1 MKLTNLNHQRKGF
14 TILELLIAMGV
25 FSFVLLLVTVVII
38 GIGNLYS
45 KGINLSRT
53 QDAVRNIV
61 GDISQNLS
69 YTSSNPIL
77 IDSPTNP
84 IKTICIG
91 DVRYTYVTGLRPND
105 SYAGVTYKHI
115 FWRDK
120 LVANDNC
127 RAADLA
133 IIDPS
138 TSTGGVAN
146 SGTELVPD
154 NTRIYKFSLT
164 SSSPYGILITLAYG
178 NPSNS
183 PSGQCLSNSTNQY
196 CAVSS
201 LQTTAV
207 KRL

>member
-77 IDSPTNP
+77 IDDPANP
-84 IKTICIG
+84 IKVICIG
-91 DVRYTYVTGLRPND
+91 DVRYTYVRDKRIEDTP
-105 SYAGVTYKHI
+105 YVHI
-115 FWRDK
+115 FWKDK
-120 LVANDNC
+120 LATNGSC
-127 RAADLA
+127 IAADLTKV
-133 IIDPS
+133 DPS
-138 TSTGGVAN
+138 IVGGVSN
-146 SGTELVPD
+146 SGSELMPG
-154 NTRIYKFSLT
+154 NTSLQSFSVT
-164 SSSPYGILITLAYG
+164 PSSSPYTISVTLAYG
-178 NPSNS
+178 NPTSLISGKCPSNS
-183 PSGQCLSNSTNQY
+183 ANQY

>member
-69 YTSSNPIL
+69 YTSSNPIV
-77 IDSPTNP
+77 IDIQTNP

-91 DVRYTYVTGLRPND
+91 DVRYTYVLNNRIGDTP
-105 SYAGVTYKHI
+105 YVHI
-115 FWRDK
+115 FWKDK
-120 LVANDNC
+120 LATNGGC
-127 RAADLA
+127 MAADLTH
-133 IIDPS
+133 DNPS
-138 TSTGGVAN
+138 DVGGVTG
-146 SGTELVPD
+146 SGTELMPS
-154 NTRIYKFSLT
+154 NTRLYKFT
-164 SSSPYGILITLAYG
+164 YTTSSPYRISATLAYG
-178 NPSNS
+178 QISSS
-183 PSGQCLSNSTNQY
+183 PLGQCLGNTANQY
-196 CAVSS
+196 CAVST
-201 LQTTAV
+201 LTTTVV

>member
-38 GIGNLYS
+38 GIGNLYT

-69 YTSSNPIL
+69 YTSSNPITA
-77 IDSPTNP
+77 ISGDVNA
-84 IKTICIG
+84 ICIG
-91 DVRYTYVTGLRPND
+91 DVRYTYVLKKRIGDNP
-105 SYAGVTYKHI
+105 YVHI
-115 FWRDK
+115 FWKDK
-120 LVANDNC
+120 LSTNGSCPV
-127 RAADLA
+127 ADLK
-133 IIDPS
+133 IPDPS
-138 TSTGGVAN
+138 DSTGGVVG
-146 SGTELVPD
+146 SGTELIPG
-154 NTRIYKFSLT
+154 NTSLQSFSVT
-164 SSSPYGILITLAYG
+164 PTSSPYTINVTLAYG
-178 NPSNS
+178 DPNSLISGKCPSNS
-183 PSGQCLSNSTNQY
+183 ANQY

>member
-69 YTSSNPIL
+69 YTSSNPIT
-77 IDSPTNP
+77 DSSGDVTA
-84 IKTICIG
+84 ICVG
-91 DVRYTYVTGLRPND
+91 DVRYTYVLDHRIGDND
-105 SYAGVTYKHI
+105 GYLHI
-115 FWRDK
+115 FWKDK
-120 LVANDNC
+120 LVTYGSC
-127 RAADLA
+127 SVADLK
-133 IIDPS
+133 IPNPS
-138 TSTGGVAN
+138 NSTGGVVG
-146 SGTELVPD
+146 SGTELMPS
-154 NTRIYKFSLT
+154 NTRLYKFT
-164 SSSPYGILITLAYG
+164 YTTSSPYRIRVTLAYG
-178 NPSNS
+178 QISSS
-183 PSGQCLSNSTNQY
+183 PLGQCLGNTANQY
-196 CAVSS
+196 CAVST
-201 LQTTAV
+201 LTTTVV